1 MDFDRVSKSN
11 INRQIIALQSTI
23 GKSKTELFKERLAE
37 INPKI
42 KITAFE
48 NFYDNRLDRDI
59 FSQKPDFVVD
69 AIDTLRSKIELL
81 VYCKKHNI
89 RVVTSM
95 GAGNRKNPTLL
106 YICDIKDI
114 ENKKDVFVKNV
125 LYRLKQNGIDTG
137 IKAVVSREKPHSLEK
152 IQNTERIETPDGEVY
167 EFNKISPGSTPFVPA
182 VAGYYIAYTVIE
194 EFLNNL

>member
-182 VAGYYIAYTVIE
+182 VAGYYMAYTVIE

>member
-1 MDFDRVSKSN
+1 M
-11 INRQIIALQSTI
+11 
-23 GKSKTELFKERLAE
+23 
-37 INPKI
+37 
-42 KITAFE
+42 
-48 NFYDNRLDRDI
+48 
-59 FSQKPDFVVD
+59 VD

-106 YICDIKDI
+106 YICDIRDI

-182 VAGYYIAYTVIE
+182 VAGYYMAYTVIE